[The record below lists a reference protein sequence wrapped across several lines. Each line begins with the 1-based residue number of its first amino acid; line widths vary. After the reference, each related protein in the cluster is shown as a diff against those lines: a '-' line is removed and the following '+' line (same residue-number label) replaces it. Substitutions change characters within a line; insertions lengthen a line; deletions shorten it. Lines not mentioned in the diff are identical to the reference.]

1 MMIKEWKKLGL
12 LSLTATMLLGV
23 GAPSVQ
29 AQDLTTDELVNRV
42 IKTSLQS
49 KSVHTKVKFSMTHS
63 DLEEKNTQTVLDGE
77 LDASLDL
84 DKMAGKAEFGLAKF
98 PGASKVKLALLDGY
112 LYGKADGKELDPID
126 LKSQVPSW
134 KSDLENLRQVES
146 WNSPQYKGELAKY
159 FKSVQED
166 QGYLLQLSETID
178 GKQFYR
184 DYQQLWDQVKQEA
197 LHQLLLETSNPTIY
211 GDFASFIDYVLNEE
225 AFGAFVARK
234 PKILVQTDKDFRV
247 THVTIDFQFSIDQG
261 MDLFSGLTGIFHV
274 KLEADLDQYD
284 QAVSVEKP

>member
-1 MMIKEWKKLGL
+1 MIKGWKKLGL
-12 LSLTATMLLGV
+12 LSLTATILLGV
-23 GAPSVQ
+23 GAPGVQ
-29 AQDLTTDELVNRV
+29 AQDELINRV

-98 PGASKVKLALLDGY
+98 PGASKVKLALVDGY
-112 LYGKADGKELDPID
+112 LYGKADGKELERID

-134 KSDLENLRQVES
+134 KSDLESMRQVEN
-146 WNSPQYKGELAKY
+146 WIRPQDSGELAKY
-159 FKSVQED
+159 ILRVKED
-166 QGYLLQLSETID
+166 WGYLLQLSEAID
-178 GKQFYR
+178 GKQLYR
-184 DYQQLWDQVKQEA
+184 DHQEFWDQVKQEL
-197 LHQLLLETSNPTIY
+197 LHQVLLETSNPTIY
-211 GDFASFIDYVLNEE
+211 DQKARLIDYVLNEE
-225 AFGAFVARK
+225 AFGAFMARE

-247 THVTIDFQFSIDQG
+247 TRVTLDFQFSFDQG
-261 MDLFSGLTGIFHV
+261 MELFSGLTGIFHV

>member
-1 MMIKEWKKLGL
+1 MNKGWKKLGL
-12 LSLTATMLLGV
+12 LSLTATMLWGG

-49 KSVHTKVKFSMTHS
+49 KSVHTKVKVSMTHS
-63 DLEEKNTQTVLDGE
+63 DLEEKNTQTVLDGD

-84 DKMAGKAEFGLAKF
+84 DKMTGKAEFGLAKF
-98 PGASKVKLALLDGY
+98 PGASKIKLALVDGY
-112 LYGKADGKELDPID
+112 LYGKADGKDLDPID
-126 LKSQVPSW
+126 LQSQVPSW
-134 KSDLENLRQVES
+134 KSDLENLRQVET

-166 QGYLLQLSETID
+166 QGYLLQLSEAID
-178 GKQFYR
+178 GKQLYR

-197 LHQLLLETSNPTIY
+197 LHQVLLETSNPTIY

-225 AFGAFVARK
+225 AFGAFMARK

-247 THVTIDFQFSIDQG
+247 TRVTVDFQFSIDQG

>member
-1 MMIKEWKKLGL
+1 MIKGWKKLGL
-12 LSLTATMLLGV
+12 LSLTATILLGV
-23 GAPSVQ
+23 GAPGVQ
-29 AQDLTTDELVNRV
+29 AQDELINRV

-98 PGASKVKLALLDGY
+98 PGASKVKLALVDGY
-112 LYGKADGKELDPID
+112 LYGKADGKELERID

-134 KSDLENLRQVES
+134 KSDLENLRQVET

-166 QGYLLQLSETID
+166 QGYLLQLSEAID
-178 GKQFYR
+178 GKQLYR

-197 LHQLLLETSNPTIY
+197 LHQVLLETSNPTIY

-225 AFGAFVARK
+225 AFGAFMARK

-247 THVTIDFQFSIDQG
+247 TRVTVDFQFSIDQG

>member
-1 MMIKEWKKLGL
+1 MIKGWKKLGL
-12 LSLTATMLLGV
+12 LSLTATMLWGV
-23 GAPSVQ
+23 GAPGVQ
-29 AQDLTTDELVNRV
+29 AQDITTDELVNRV

-49 KSVHTKVKFSMTHS
+49 KSVHTKLKVSMTHS
-63 DLEEKNTQTVLDGE
+63 DLEENHTQTVLKSE
-77 LDASLDL
+77 LDASFDL
-84 DKMAGKAEFGLAKF
+84 DKMTGKAEVDQFAGINKI
-98 PGASKVKLALLDGY
+98 KLALVDGY
-112 LYGKADGKELDPID
+112 LYGKADGKDLDPID
-126 LKSQVPSW
+126 LQSQVPSW
-134 KSDLENLRQVES
+134 KSDLENLRQVET

-166 QGYLLQLSETID
+166 QGYLLQLSEAID
-178 GKQFYR
+178 GKQLYR

-197 LHQLLLETSNPTIY
+197 LHQVLLETSNPTIY

-225 AFGAFVARK
+225 AFGAFMARK

-247 THVTIDFQFSIDQG
+247 TRVTIDFQFSIDQG
-261 MDLFSGLTGIFHV
+261 MNLFSGLTGIFHV

>member
-1 MMIKEWKKLGL
+1 MIKGWKKLGL
-12 LSLTATMLLGV
+12 LSLTATMLWGV
-23 GAPSVQ
+23 GAPGVQ
-29 AQDLTTDELVNRV
+29 AQDITTDELVNRV

-63 DLEEKNTQTVLDGE
+63 DLEENHTQTVLKSE
-77 LDASLDL
+77 LDASFDL

-98 PGASKVKLALLDGY
+98 PGASKVKLALVDGY
-112 LYGKADGKELDPID
+112 LYGKADGKDLDPID
-126 LKSQVPSW
+126 LQSQVPSW
-134 KSDLENLRQVES
+134 KSDLASMRQVET

-166 QGYLLQLSETID
+166 QGYLLQLSEDID
-178 GKQFYR
+178 GKQLYR

-225 AFGAFVARK
+225 AFGAFMARK

-247 THVTIDFQFSIDQG
+247 TRVTVDFQFSIDQG

>member
-1 MMIKEWKKLGL
+1 
-12 LSLTATMLLGV
+12 MLWGV
-23 GAPSVQ
+23 GAPGVQ

-49 KSVHTKVKFSMTHS
+49 KSVHTKVKVSMTHS

-77 LDASLDL
+77 LDGSFDL

-98 PGASKVKLALLDGY
+98 PGASKVKLALVDGY
-112 LYGKADGKELDPID
+112 LYGKADGKDLEPID

-134 KSDLENLRQVES
+134 KSDLENLRQVET
-146 WNSPQYKGELAKY
+146 WNSPQYSGELAKY

-178 GKQFYR
+178 GKQLYR

-225 AFGAFVARK
+225 AFGAFMARK

-247 THVTIDFQFSIDQG
+247 THVTVDFQFSIDQG
-261 MDLFSGLTGIFHV
+261 MEIFSGLTGTFHV
-274 KLEADLDQYD
+274 KLEVDLDQYD

>member
-1 MMIKEWKKLGL
+1 MIKEWKKLGL
-12 LSLTATMLLGV
+12 LSLTATMLWGV

-84 DKMAGKAEFGLAKF
+84 DQMAGKAEFGLAKF
-98 PGASKVKLALLDGY
+98 PGASKVKLALVDGY
-112 LYGKADGKELDPID
+112 LYGKADGKELEPID

-134 KSDLENLRQVES
+134 KSDLESMRQVET

-159 FKSVQED
+159 IQSVKED
-166 QGYLLQLSETID
+166 QGYLLQLSEDID
-178 GKQFYR
+178 GKQLYR
-184 DYQQLWDQVKQEA
+184 DHQEFWDQVKQEA

-225 AFGAFVARK
+225 AFGAFMARK

-247 THVTIDFQFSIDQG
+247 THVTVDFQFSIDQG

>member
-1 MMIKEWKKLGL
+1 MIKGWKKLGL
-12 LSLTATMLLGV
+12 LSLTATILLGV
-23 GAPSVQ
+23 GAPGVQ
-29 AQDLTTDELVNRV
+29 AQDELINRV

-49 KSVHTKVKFSMTHS
+49 KSVHTKIKVSMTHS

-84 DKMAGKAEFGLAKF
+84 DQMAGKAEFGLAKF
-98 PGASKVKLALLDGY
+98 PGASKVKLALVDGY
-112 LYGKADGKELDPID
+112 LYGKADGKELEPID

-134 KSDLENLRQVES
+134 KSDLESMRQVED
-146 WNSPQYKGELAKY
+146 WIRPQDSRELAMYILRVK
-159 FKSVQED
+159 ED
-166 QGYLLQLSETID
+166 WGYLLQLSEAID

-184 DYQQLWDQVKQEA
+184 DHQEFWDQVKQEA

-225 AFGAFVARK
+225 AFGAFMARK

-261 MDLFSGLTGIFHV
+261 MNLFSGLTGIFHV

>member
-1 MMIKEWKKLGL
+1 
-12 LSLTATMLLGV
+12 MLWGV

-98 PGASKVKLALLDGY
+98 PGASKVKLALVDGY
-112 LYGKADGKELDPID
+112 LYGKADGKDLEPID

-134 KSDLENLRQVES
+134 KSDLENLRQVDT
-146 WNSPQYKGELAKY
+146 WISPQDSGELAKY
-159 FKSVQED
+159 IQSVQED
-166 QGYLLQLSETID
+166 QGYLLQLSEAID
-178 GKQFYR
+178 GKQLYR
-184 DYQQLWDQVKQEA
+184 DYQELWDQVKQEA
-197 LHQLLLETSNPTIY
+197 LHHLLLEISNPNIY
-211 GDFASFIDYVLNEE
+211 GDFASFYDYVLNEE
-225 AFGAFVARK
+225 AFGAFMARK

-247 THVTIDFQFSIDQG
+247 THVTVDFQFSIDQG
-261 MDLFSGLTGIFHV
+261 MELFSGLTGIFHV

>member
-1 MMIKEWKKLGL
+1 MIKGWKKLGL
-12 LSLTATMLLGV
+12 LSLTATILLGV
-23 GAPSVQ
+23 GAPGVQ
-29 AQDLTTDELVNRV
+29 AQDELINRV

-112 LYGKADGKELDPID
+112 LYGKADGKELETID
-126 LKSQVPSW
+126 LKSQVLSW
-134 KSDLENLRQVES
+134 KSDLESMRQVED
-146 WNSPQYKGELAKY
+146 WIRPQDSRELAMYILRVK
-159 FKSVQED
+159 ED
-166 QGYLLQLSETID
+166 WGYLLQLSEAID
-178 GKQFYR
+178 GKQLYR
-184 DYQQLWDQVKQEA
+184 DYQQLWDQIKQEA
-197 LHQLLLETSNPTIY
+197 LHQLLLETSNPNIY

-225 AFGAFVARK
+225 AFGAFMARK

>member
-12 LSLTATMLLGV
+12 LSLTATMLWGV

-84 DKMAGKAEFGLAKF
+84 DQMAGKAEFGLAKF
-98 PGASKVKLALLDGY
+98 PGASKVKLALVDGY
-112 LYGKADGKELDPID
+112 LYGKADGKELEPID

-134 KSDLENLRQVES
+134 KSDLESMRQVET

-159 FKSVQED
+159 IQSVKED
-166 QGYLLQLSETID
+166 QGYLLQLSEDID
-178 GKQFYR
+178 GKQLYR
-184 DYQQLWDQVKQEA
+184 DHQEFWDQVKQEA

-225 AFGAFVARK
+225 AFGAFMARK

-247 THVTIDFQFSIDQG
+247 THVTVDFQFSIDQG
-261 MDLFSGLTGIFHV
+261 MELFSGLTGIFHV

>member
-1 MMIKEWKKLGL
+1 MMIKGWKKLGL

-63 DLEEKNTQTVLDGE
+63 DLEENHTQTVLDGE

-112 LYGKADGKELDPID
+112 LYGKADGKELDRID

-134 KSDLENLRQVES
+134 KSDLENLRQVET

-166 QGYLLQLSETID
+166 QGYLLQLSEAID

-225 AFGAFVARK
+225 AFGAFMARK

>member
-1 MMIKEWKKLGL
+1 MNKGWKKLGL
-12 LSLTATMLLGV
+12 LSLTTTMLWGV

-63 DLEEKNTQTVLDGE
+63 DLQENHTQTVLKSE
-77 LDASLDL
+77 VDASLDL
-84 DKMAGKAEFGLAKF
+84 DKMVGKAEVAQFAGTNKI
-98 PGASKVKLALLDGY
+98 KLALVDGY
-112 LYGKADGKELDPID
+112 LYGKADGKELERID

-134 KSDLENLRQVES
+134 KSDLESMRQVEN
-146 WNSPQYKGELAKY
+146 WIRPQDSGELAKY
-159 FKSVQED
+159 ILRVKED
-166 QGYLLQLSETID
+166 WGYLLQLSEAID
-178 GKQFYR
+178 GKQLYR
-184 DYQQLWDQVKQEA
+184 DHQEFWDQVKQEI
-197 LHQLLLETSNPTIY
+197 LHQVLLETSNPTIY
-211 GDFASFIDYVLNEE
+211 DQNVRLIDYILNEE
-225 AFGAFVARK
+225 AFGAFMARE
-234 PKILVQTDKDFRV
+234 PEILVQTDKDFRV
-247 THVTIDFQFSIDQG
+247 TRVTVDFQFSIDQE

>member
-1 MMIKEWKKLGL
+1 MNKGWKKLGL
-12 LSLTATMLLGV
+12 LSLTATMLWGI

-29 AQDLTTDELVNRV
+29 AQDELENRV

-49 KSVHTKVKFSMTHS
+49 KSVHTKIKVSMTHS

-134 KSDLENLRQVES
+134 KSDLESMRQVET
-146 WNSPQYKGELAKY
+146 WLSPQDSGELAKY
-159 FKSVQED
+159 IQSVQED

-178 GKQFYR
+178 GKQLYR
-184 DYQQLWDQVKQEA
+184 DYQELWDQVKQEA
-197 LHQLLLETSNPTIY
+197 LHQLLLEISNPTIY

-225 AFGAFVARK
+225 AFGAFMARK

>member
-1 MMIKEWKKLGL
+1 MMNKGWKKLGL
-12 LSLTATMLLGV
+12 LSLIATMLWGV

-29 AQDLTTDELVNRV
+29 AQDITTDELVNRV

-49 KSVHTKVKFSMTHS
+49 KSVQTKLKVSMTHS
-63 DLEEKNTQTVLDGE
+63 DLEENHTQTVLESE
-77 LDASLDL
+77 LDGSFDL
-84 DKMAGKAEFGLAKF
+84 DKMVGKADLAHFAGTNEF
-98 PGASKVKLALLDGY
+98 KLALVDGY
-112 LYGKADGKELDPID
+112 LYGKADGKELERID

-134 KSDLENLRQVES
+134 KSDLESMRQVET
-146 WNSPQYKGELAKY
+146 WISPQDSGELAKY
-159 FKSVQED
+159 IQSAQED
-166 QGYLLQLSETID
+166 QGYLLQLSEDID

-197 LHQLLLETSNPTIY
+197 LHHLLLEISNPNIY
-211 GDFASFIDYVLNEE
+211 GDFASFYDYVLNEE
-225 AFGAFVARK
+225 AFGAFMARK

-247 THVTIDFQFSIDQG
+247 TRVTVDFQFSIDQE
-261 MDLFSGLTGIFHV
+261 MELFSGLTGIFHV

>member
-1 MMIKEWKKLGL
+1 MMIKGWKKLGL
-12 LSLTATMLLGV
+12 LSLTATMLWGV

-29 AQDLTTDELVNRV
+29 AQDLTTDELINRV

-49 KSVHTKVKFSMTHS
+49 KSVHTKIKVSMTHS
-63 DLEEKNTQTVLDGE
+63 DLEENHTQTVLKSE
-77 LDASLDL
+77 LDASFDL

-98 PGASKVKLALLDGY
+98 PGASKVKLALVDGY
-112 LYGKADGKELDPID
+112 LYGKADGKDLEPID
-126 LKSQVPSW
+126 LQSQVPSW
-134 KSDLENLRQVES
+134 KSDLESMRQVED
-146 WNSPQYKGELAKY
+146 WIRPQDSRELAMYILRVK
-159 FKSVQED
+159 ED
-166 QGYLLQLSETID
+166 WGYLLQLSEAID
-178 GKQFYR
+178 GKQLYR
-184 DYQQLWDQVKQEA
+184 DYQQLWDQIKQEA
-197 LHQLLLETSNPTIY
+197 LHQLLLETSNPNIY

-225 AFGAFVARK
+225 AFGAFMARK

-261 MDLFSGLTGIFHV
+261 MELFSGLTGIFHV

>member
-1 MMIKEWKKLGL
+1 
-12 LSLTATMLLGV
+12 MLLGV

-134 KSDLENLRQVES
+134 KSDLESMRQVET
-146 WNSPQYKGELAKY
+146 WLSPQDSGELAKY
-159 FKSVQED
+159 IQSVQED

-178 GKQFYR
+178 GKQLYR
-184 DYQQLWDQVKQEA
+184 DYQELWDQVKQEA
-197 LHQLLLETSNPTIY
+197 LHQLLLEISNPTIY

-225 AFGAFVARK
+225 AFGAFMARK

>member
-1 MMIKEWKKLGL
+1 MMIKGWKKLGL

-112 LYGKADGKELDPID
+112 LYGKADGKDLEPID

-134 KSDLENLRQVES
+134 KSDLESMRQVET
-146 WNSPQYKGELAKY
+146 WLSPQDSGELAKY
-159 FKSVQED
+159 IQSVQED
-166 QGYLLQLSETID
+166 QGYLLQLSEAID
-178 GKQFYR
+178 GKQLYR
-184 DYQQLWDQVKQEA
+184 DYQELWDQVKQEA
-197 LHQLLLETSNPTIY
+197 LHHLLLEISNPNIY
-211 GDFASFIDYVLNEE
+211 GDFASFYDYVLNEE
-225 AFGAFVARK
+225 AFAAFMARK

-247 THVTIDFQFSIDQG
+247 THVTVDFQFSIDQG
-261 MDLFSGLTGIFHV
+261 MELFSGLTGIFHV

>member
-1 MMIKEWKKLGL
+1 MIKGWKKLGL
-12 LSLTATMLLGV
+12 LSLTATILLGV
-23 GAPSVQ
+23 GAPGVQ
-29 AQDLTTDELVNRV
+29 AQDELINRV

-63 DLEEKNTQTVLDGE
+63 NLEEKNTQTVLDGE

-98 PGASKVKLALLDGY
+98 PGASKVKLALVDGY
-112 LYGKADGKELDPID
+112 LYGKADGKDLEPID

-134 KSDLENLRQVES
+134 KSDLENLRQVET

-178 GKQFYR
+178 GKQLYR

-225 AFGAFVARK
+225 AFGAFMARK

-247 THVTIDFQFSIDQG
+247 THVTVDFQFSIDQG
-261 MDLFSGLTGIFHV
+261 MEIFSGLTGTFHV
-274 KLEADLDQYD
+274 KLEVDLDQYD

>member
-1 MMIKEWKKLGL
+1 MMNKGWKKLGL
-12 LSLTATMLLGV
+12 LSLTATMLWGV
-23 GAPSVQ
+23 GAPGVQ

-49 KSVHTKVKFSMTHS
+49 KSVHTKVKVSMTHS
-63 DLEEKNTQTVLDGE
+63 DLEENNTQTVLKSEIDG
-77 LDASLDL
+77 SFDL
-84 DKMAGKAEFGLAKF
+84 DKMMGKAEVAQFAGTNKIN
-98 PGASKVKLALLDGY
+98 LALVDGY

-134 KSDLENLRQVES
+134 KSDLENLRQVET
-146 WNSPQYKGELAKY
+146 WNSPQYSGELAKY

-166 QGYLLQLSETID
+166 QGYLLQLSEAID
-178 GKQFYR
+178 GKQLYR
-184 DYQQLWDQVKQEA
+184 DYQQLWDQIKQEA
-197 LHQLLLETSNPTIY
+197 LHQLLLETSNPNIY

-225 AFGAFVARK
+225 AFGAFMARK

-247 THVTIDFQFSIDQG
+247 THVTVDFQFSIDQG
-261 MDLFSGLTGIFHV
+261 MDRFSGLTGIFHV